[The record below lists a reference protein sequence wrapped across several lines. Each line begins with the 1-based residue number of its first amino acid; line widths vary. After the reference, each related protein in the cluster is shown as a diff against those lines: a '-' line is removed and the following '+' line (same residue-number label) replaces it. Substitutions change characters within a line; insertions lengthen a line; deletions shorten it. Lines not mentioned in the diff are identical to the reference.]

1 MIIAAQAIMHLRFI
15 KTYLATWYI
24 RRKAGSIGA
33 LYIACMNNWILK
45 FFIFL

>member
-1 MIIAAQAIMHLRFI
+1 MIIAAQAFMHLRLI

-24 RRKAGSIGA
+24 RRKGGSVGA
-33 LYIACMNNWILK
+33 LYIACMNNWTLK